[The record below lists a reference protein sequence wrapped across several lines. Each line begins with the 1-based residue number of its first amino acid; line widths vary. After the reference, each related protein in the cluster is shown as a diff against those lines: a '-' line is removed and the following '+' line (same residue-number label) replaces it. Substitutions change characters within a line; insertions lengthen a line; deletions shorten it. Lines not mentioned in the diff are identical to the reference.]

1 MHQSVQLAAW
11 KDVAQYCYLKRKW
24 LEISGTLGRVTT
36 MTTANAVAAI
46 EEALKKRADGLEH
59 REPDTRNT

>member
-1 MHQSVQLAAW
+1 MHQGRQLAAS
-11 KDVAQYCYLKRKW
+11 KDIAQYCCLKRKTV
-24 LEISGTLGRVTT
+24 EISGTLGRVTPV
-36 MTTANAVAAI
+36 TTANAVAAI